1 MIAFF
6 QKICSR
12 FLLDAFEF
20 FRYNKYKFAKGAKTM
35 AFFVW
40 FNQNNNNNL
49 KGSAAVFF
57 SSRLPA
63 LWGPAG
69 RP

>member
-1 MIAFF
+1 
-6 QKICSR
+6 
-12 FLLDAFEF
+12 
-20 FRYNKYKFAKGAKTM
+20 M

-40 FNQNNNNNL
+40 FNQKNNNNL